1 MKVALFIIALLSSLL
16 FGSCNSEPT
25 LQKYF
30 VENTENKD
38 FIALDISSNILN
50 VDKTKLTVAQ
60 SEALHSFDKM
70 NILAFK
76 SDTTN
81 AIAYDKEISEVK
93 TILKDSSYQELM
105 KVGSGSDGA
114 SVYFVGAD
122 ADHITEFVIL
132 AGKKANGFAVI
143 RILGA
148 NMNPTHVFNM
158 MGILQKSEVNLE
170 QLKPLQEL
178 IK

>member
-1 MKVALFIIALLSSLL
+1 MKKLLFLVSGIFLFI
-16 FGSCNSEPT
+16 SCEDKPS

-30 VENTENKD
+30 VKNTESYE
-38 FIALDISSNILN
+38 FIALDLPPSLIKT
-50 VDKTKLTVAQ
+50 DKFVLSESEQ
-60 SEALHSFDKM
+60 EALKSFDKM

-93 TILKDSSYQELM
+93 TILKDSSYQQLM

-122 ADHITEFVIL
+122 EDHITEFVIL

-178 IK
+178 MK